1 MRRAN
6 PGAIAATIVLIPSVA
21 KAEWV
26 MVAGNNDA
34 LFSVYDGK
42 TVIRGRM
49 AEFYAKLQRNSVN
62 NYAKVT
68 ANCASGAFYL
78 NELNPDGSLQL
89 SKPVTIASPGSFI
102 HAAIQHACR

>member
-1 MRRAN
+1 MLQMMDIDQRKEN
-6 PGAIAATIVLIPSVA
+6 NMKVLVGAIAATIVLIPSVA

-62 NYAKVT
+62 SYAKRVFEK
-68 ANCASGAFYL
+68 SGRL
-78 NELNPDGSLQL
+78 
-89 SKPVTIASPGSFI
+89 
-102 HAAIQHACR
+102 